1 MRMKEKNDSK
11 SSIFLDS
18 KIMNSRNIITESP
31 PLSGFFLRN
40 FLIYLSID
48 VYFIKDDI
56 LMKLSTI
63 HDTPKKKFPIPMTS
77 NQEIGW
83 HTDVE

>member
-1 MRMKEKNDSK
+1 
-11 SSIFLDS
+11 
-18 KIMNSRNIITESP
+18 
-31 PLSGFFLRN
+31 
-40 FLIYLSID
+40 
-48 VYFIKDDI
+48 
-56 LMKLSTI
+56 MKLSTI